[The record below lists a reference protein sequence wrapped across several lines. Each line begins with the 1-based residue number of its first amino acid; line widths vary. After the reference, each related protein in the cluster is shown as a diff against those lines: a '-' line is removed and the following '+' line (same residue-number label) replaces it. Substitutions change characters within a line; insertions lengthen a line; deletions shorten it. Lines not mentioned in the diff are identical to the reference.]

1 MTMNFKDHILQSSL
15 AVLGIAMLFSCTT
28 NDKSETV
35 KETQAVTT
43 EKAKPS
49 GPFPFYKSI
58 EVRPGLTFEI
68 VSWGKGVDSV
78 GGYLV
83 LMSDSVKS
91 NYKSLSNERKGIV
104 TDVWNMDMDND
115 GNPELY
121 IELLSKKNVLDLN
134 VYEYTSN
141 GFQKINFPSLSNAI
155 KRNYAGNDKFTIK
168 EGELYRSFPIVKPA
182 DTTMK
187 DGTLKTLKYS
197 LRGNSF
203 SMEEVKEE
211 S

>member
-1 MTMNFKDHILQSSL
+1 MNFKKHIILSSL
-15 AVLGIAMLFSCTT
+15 AALGMMMLFSCTT
-28 NDKSETV
+28 NDKPEPL

-58 EVRPGLTFEI
+58 EVRPGLTFEV

-187 DGTLKTLKYS
+187 DGALKTLKYS

-211 S
+211 